1 MHWNSEELVIDEAIK
16 HGEKA
21 HQQKKIPHKKRAFHG
36 ASSQFAFKK
45 TKNRSDEEKEEP
57 MAHIAKHDSE
67 EERERHDG
75 EDSRV
80 NLLVH
85 WDTIG
90 VHDLLENS

>member
-1 MHWNSEELVIDEAIK
+1 
-16 HGEKA
+16 
-21 HQQKKIPHKKRAFHG
+21 
-36 ASSQFAFKK
+36 
-45 TKNRSDEEKEEP
+45 